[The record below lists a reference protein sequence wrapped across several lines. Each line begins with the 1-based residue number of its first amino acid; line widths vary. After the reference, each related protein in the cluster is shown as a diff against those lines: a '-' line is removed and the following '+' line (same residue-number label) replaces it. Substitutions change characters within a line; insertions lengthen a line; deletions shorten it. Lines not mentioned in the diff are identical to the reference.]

1 MLTQRKTPS
10 PVLAGLLA
18 VASLVAGPFVGP
30 AQAKPAAAP
39 VHERTLDNGLKVL
52 VLPDPRAPVATHQ
65 VWYKVGSAD
74 EPGGITGIAHMF
86 EHMMFKGTETLGPGE
101 FSDIIARLGG
111 EENAFTGRDFT
122 AYFQTLSA
130 AELETVMRW
139 EADRMANLK
148 LDADEF
154 AREKDVVREEWRSR
168 VRDNPNARLDQ
179 LLHATAF
186 SSSGYHHPIIGW
198 KTDIDAYT
206 VDDLRDWYQTHYAPN
221 NATLIVVGDV
231 DPEAVFE
238 LAETHYGPIE
248 PREIAAAK
256 PREEMAQHG
265 TRRAELVIPARLPRL
280 SMGFKVPSLV
290 TAEDPREAYALTVAA
305 GVLSGDSGARLAND
319 LVRQGKLA
327 NASASYNI
335 NARQTTLFS
344 LDATPKNGQPL
355 DEVEPLLRE
364 QVERLRDEP
373 VGEEELDRIKAQV
386 VASEVYQRDSLF
398 YQGMKIGIYETVGL
412 GYEQADRFVE
422 AIQAVTAEDVRAV
435 ARKYLD
441 DRRLTVATLE
451 PESDDSE
458 PALPS
463 PTGGIDR
470 VH

>member
-1 MLTQRKTPS
+1 MLNQRQVLS
-10 PVLAGLLA
+10 PVLVALLA
-18 VASLVAGPFVGP
+18 LASLVLGTTRAE
-30 AQAKPAAAP
+30 AAASE
-39 VHERTLDNGLKVL
+39 VHERSLDNGLKVL
-52 VLPDPRAPVATHQ
+52 VLPDSRAPVVTHQ
-65 VWYKVGSAD
+65 IWYKVGSAD

-86 EHMMFKGTETLGPGE
+86 EHMMFKGTENLGPGE

-111 EENAFTGRDFT
+111 DENAFTGRDFT

-130 AELETVMRW
+130 AELGTVMRW
-139 EADRMANLK
+139 EADRMANLE
-148 LDADEF
+148 LDPEEF
-154 AREKDVVREEWRSR
+154 AREKEVVKEEWRSR
-168 VRDNPNARLDQ
+168 VRDNPNARLGQ

-186 SSSGYHHPIIGW
+186 DSSGYHHPIIGW

-206 VDDLRDWYQTHYAPN
+206 VEDLRDWYETHYAPN

-231 DPEAVFE
+231 DPDEVFR

-248 PREIAAAK
+248 PRELAPAK

-265 TRRAELVIPARLPRL
+265 IRRAELVIPARLPHL
-280 SMGFKVPSLV
+280 SMGYKAPSLV
-290 TAEDPREAYALTVAA
+290 TAEDPREAYALLVAA

-327 NASASYNI
+327 NASAGYNL
-335 NARQTTLFS
+335 NARQTTLFTV
-344 LDATPKNGQPL
+344 DATPKDGQPL
-355 DEVEPLLRE
+355 DEVEALLRE
-364 QVERLRDEP
+364 QIERLREEP
-373 VGEEELDRIKAQV
+373 IGEDELDRIKAQV

-398 YQGMKIGIYETVGL
+398 YQGMKVGIYETVGL

-422 AIQAVTAEDVRAV
+422 AVQEVTAEDVRDV

-441 DRRLTVATLE
+441 ERRLTVAILE
-451 PESDDSE
+451 PESDDTQ